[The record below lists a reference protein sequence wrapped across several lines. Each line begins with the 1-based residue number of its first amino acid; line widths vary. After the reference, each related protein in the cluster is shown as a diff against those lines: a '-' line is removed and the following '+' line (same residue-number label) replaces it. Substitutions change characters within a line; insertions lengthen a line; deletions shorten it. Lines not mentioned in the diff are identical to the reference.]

1 MKGKKIFA
9 AFVLGMGLLVGTGMA
24 PQAVQASSVWAA
36 TIRGQDCYVDTDSIY
51 QRSDGFNVVVS
62 HGRFTCPM
70 MFRYQDNSWYAMYGG
85 DVLTPVYQV
94 PLYQAVFDLCQQ
106 YM

>member
-36 TIRGQDCYVDTDSIY
+36 TIRGQDCYVDTDSI
-51 QRSDGFNVVVS
+51 
-62 HGRFTCPM
+62 
-70 MFRYQDNSWYAMYGG
+70 
-85 DVLTPVYQV
+85 
-94 PLYQAVFDLCQQ
+94 
-106 YM
+106 